1 MVLGPS
7 PAWNVVLTTVSHR
20 CLPCAQV
27 RPRSPAAR
35 GGLCFLASVADA
47 SGESHAAV
55 LAQSGFAR
63 GRLTAVVLSLRARPG
78 LPLRAGCLNRRRDR
92 AFRAPASGVGG
103 SVVHRSGAQTRQS
116 AFHKVSTISMS
127 DVEVRKPPVP
137 TAPPSLANDD
147 RCHRGDGKMA
157 AAAPRSRALLACLVA
172 HRRVRSAAR
181 RTMAREDCGTVGGAC
196 ALWGFTCAPDTPLVP
211 HSGEDRCLGGGAYVA
226 WRPLAPVV
234 PKSHDLCAV
243 LSRCA
248 RRMPGRSPSPRR
260 RPSRSAASRSAASA
274 RRANPPTTRC
284 LRATRGRNESPLSRP
299 TNRQLSPMK

>member
-27 RPRSPAAR
+27 RSRSPAAR

-63 GRLTAVVLSLRARPG
+63 GRLAAVVLSLRARPG
-78 LPLRAGCLNRRRDR
+78 LPLHAGCLNRRRDR

-137 TAPPSLANDD
+137 TGPPSLANDD

-157 AAAPRSRALLACLVA
+157 AAAPRLTSSPGLPRSTSSSAVGRAENHGA
-172 HRRVRSAAR
+172 RRVRHGGGDVRPLGLHVRACRAA
-181 RTMAREDCGTVGGAC
+181 
-196 ALWGFTCAPDTPLVP
+196 PLVP
-211 HSGEDRCLGGGAYVA
+211 HSGED
-226 WRPLAPVV
+226 
-234 PKSHDLCAV
+234 
-243 LSRCA
+243 
-248 RRMPGRSPSPRR
+248 
-260 RPSRSAASRSAASA
+260 
-274 RRANPPTTRC
+274 
-284 LRATRGRNESPLSRP
+284 
-299 TNRQLSPMK
+299 